1 MKQVND
7 TVEQNNSFRN
17 RKPIDYYKY
26 TREVEPGSPN
36 LKGSAA
42 SSKLEIIVA

>member
-7 TVEQNNSFRN
+7 TAEQNNSFRN

-26 TREVEPGSPN
+26 TREVALNKDLRISRQEP
-36 LKGSAA
+36 
-42 SSKLEIIVA
+42 